1 MHKRLYEVIE
11 QIIGLTIPLWNQVL
25 TPLQSLRQSS
35 PRIPYSACEYDP
47 DPDSMP
53 DEEQPQQLQNES
65 EDDFYNRKDQWERD
79 IRRVVRPEPVEFE
92 PPEEDKEMVD
102 LKMMFTKRGLQVIVK
117 LANIHLMPEKPKYGG
132 GTWHV
137 EGQLVRTYSVIFAFG
152 G

>member
-35 PRIPYSACEYDP
+35 PRIPYSECEYDP
-47 DPDSMP
+47 DPYSIP
-53 DEEQPQQLQNES
+53 DEEQPQQLENES

-92 PPEEDKEMVD
+92 PPEEDEEMVD

-117 LANIHLMPEKPKYGG
+117 LANIHLTPEKPKYGG

>member
-25 TPLQSLRQSS
+25 TPLQSPRQSS
-35 PRIPYSACEYDP
+35 PRIPYSECEYDP
-47 DPDSMP
+47 DPYSIP
-53 DEEQPQQLQNES
+53 DEEQPQQLENES
-65 EDDFYNRKDQWERD
+65 EDDFYNRKDEWERD

-92 PPEEDKEMVD
+92 PPEEDEEMVD

-117 LANIHLMPEKPKYGG
+117 LANIHLTPEKPKYGG

-137 EGQLVRTYSVIFAFG
+137 EGQLVRTYFVIFAFG